1 METELAE
8 AKKRRDDELAYVMG
22 HALGRRFIWRML
34 HQVCAIDASNFSSDA
49 MMLAYAQGRRDI
61 GLDIQAALLDFD
73 KQAFLTMETENRSTR
88 QETKR

>member
-1 METELAE
+1 MDIELAE

-22 HALGRRFIWRML
+22 HALGRRFVWRQL

-61 GLDIQAALLDFD
+61 GLDIQSALLDFD
-73 KQAFLTMETENRSTR
+73 KQMFLTMETENR
-88 QETKR
+88 

>member
-73 KQAFLTMETENRSTR
+73 KQAFLMMETENR
-88 QETKR
+88 

>member
-1 METELAE
+1 MDDGMDIELAE

-22 HALGRRFIWRML
+22 HALGRRFVWRLL

-61 GLDIQAALLDFD
+61 GLDIQSALLDFD
-73 KQAFLTMETENRSTR
+73 KQMFLTMETENR
-88 QETKR
+88 

>member
-1 METELAE
+1 MDIELAE

-22 HALGRRFIWRML
+22 HALGRRFVWRLL

-61 GLDIQAALLDFD
+61 GLDIQSALLDFD
-73 KQAFLTMETENRSTR
+73 KQMFLTMETENR
-88 QETKR
+88 

>member
-34 HQVCAIDASNFSSDA
+34 HQVCAIDTSNFSSDA

-73 KQAFLTMETENRSTR
+73 KQVFLTMETENR
-88 QETKR
+88 

>member
-1 METELAE
+1 MDDVMETELAE

-73 KQAFLTMETENRSTR
+73 KQAFLMMETENR
-88 QETKR
+88 

>member
-1 METELAE
+1 MDDGMETELAE

-22 HALGRRFIWRML
+22 HALGRRFVWRLL

-61 GLDIQAALLDFD
+61 GLDIQSALLDFD
-73 KQAFLTMETENRSTR
+73 KQMFLTMETENR
-88 QETKR
+88 

>member
-1 METELAE
+1 MDDGMDTELAE

-22 HALGRRFIWRML
+22 HALGRRFVWRLL

-61 GLDIQAALLDFD
+61 GLDIQSALLDFD
-73 KQAFLTMETENRSTR
+73 KQVFLTMETENR
-88 QETKR
+88 

>member
-73 KQAFLTMETENRSTR
+73 KQAFLTMETENR
-88 QETKR
+88 

>member
-1 METELAE
+1 MDDDMDTELAE

-22 HALGRRFIWRML
+22 HALGRRFVWRLL

-61 GLDIQAALLDFD
+61 GLDIQSALLDFD
-73 KQAFLTMETENRSTR
+73 KQMFLTMETENR
-88 QETKR
+88 

>member
-22 HALGRRFIWRML
+22 HALGRRFIWRLL

-61 GLDIQAALLDFD
+61 GLDIQSALLDFD
-73 KQAFLTMETENRSTR
+73 KQVFLTMETENR
-88 QETKR
+88 

>member
-8 AKKRRDDELAYVMG
+8 AKKRRDDELAYIMG

-73 KQAFLTMETENRSTR
+73 KQAFLMMETENR
-88 QETKR
+88 

>member
-22 HALGRRFIWRML
+22 HALGRRFVWRLL

-61 GLDIQAALLDFD
+61 GLDIQSALLDFD
-73 KQAFLTMETENRSTR
+73 KQMFLTMETENR
-88 QETKR
+88 

>member
-1 METELAE
+1 MDDVMETELAE

-73 KQAFLTMETENRSTR
+73 KQAFLTMETENR
-88 QETKR
+88 

>member
-22 HALGRRFIWRML
+22 HALGRRFIWRLL

-61 GLDIQAALLDFD
+61 GLDIQSALLDFD
-73 KQAFLTMETENRSTR
+73 KQMFLTMETENR
-88 QETKR
+88 